1 MAASRGFLRL
11 TCSNLLGTVAFP
23 RMTGERDND
32 SYSDEQKDQAVDLY
46 RRGTPIK
53 KIVEQTGITSAL
65 LYYELERRGLH
76 ARRKKARDA
85 STLDAQALLER
96 LLEAQRTIERQRLE
110 IEALE
115 KRLGD

>member
-1 MAASRGFLRL
+1 MS
-11 TCSNLLGTVAFP
+11 
-23 RMTGERDND
+23 ERDNTTH
-32 SYSDEQKDQAVDLY
+32 SDEAKDQAVDLY
-46 RRGTPIK
+46 RRGTPVRR
-53 KIVEQTGITSAL
+53 IVEQTGVPSAM

-85 STLDAQALLER
+85 STLDASALLER

-115 KRLGD
+115 KRLGV